1 MINIIYEI
9 SSEPIMP
16 GRRITYE
23 RLTEFLPKYP
33 WWEHK
38 VSLEDVPE
46 YGDYRKREIE
56 RLKYYLPSSYVLD
69 AENGIIKCP
78 KDTRYLQYTI
88 TRLQTLLAEP
98 EKILAEKKPWWWW
111 KSQVEDF
118 GGVLFLFGDYCNHV
132 FTLQELLL
140 EAMDELYQDVEGDV
154 IPFYIGGIFTYDFH

>member
-1 MINIIYEI
+1 MINSIYEI
-9 SSEPIMP
+9 SSEPIMQ

-23 RLTEFLPKYP
+23 RLTEFLPRYP

-46 YGDYRKREIE
+46 YGDYRKHEIE
-56 RLKYYLPSSYVLD
+56 YLKDYLPSGYDLD

-78 KDTRYLQYTI
+78 KDTRYLQDTI

-98 EKILAEKKPWWWW
+98 EKILAEKHPWRWWN
-111 KSQVEDF
+111 SQVEDF
-118 GGVLFLFGDYCNHV
+118 GGVLFLFGDYRNHV

-140 EAMDELYQDVEGDV
+140 EAMDEQYQHVKGDI